1 MQKDQ
6 QKLVFDEETIRALL
20 GHEAAEDED
29 IEKLRK
35 YYVKTEIY
43 EKLNS
48 SIPLYVLVGHK
59 GVGKSALLKVL
70 EQEDSERGNISI
82 TIQPDDVIDINR
94 KKLNF
99 CREFGIGRRGLLK

>member
-82 TIQPDDVIDINR
+82 TIQPDDVIDI
-94 KKLNF
+94 KQEKT
-99 CREFGIGRRGLLK
+99 EFLPSAQPRRRPSV